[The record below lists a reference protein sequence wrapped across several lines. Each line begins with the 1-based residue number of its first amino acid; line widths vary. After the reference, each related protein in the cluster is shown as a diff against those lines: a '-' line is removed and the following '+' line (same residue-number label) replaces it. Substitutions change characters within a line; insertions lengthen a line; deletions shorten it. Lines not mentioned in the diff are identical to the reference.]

1 MQNQKGFT
9 LIELMIVIAII
20 AILAAIA
27 LPAYNNF
34 VAKSQVTEAVSLAGG
49 FKTQVGL
56 FVTEEGSCPSNT
68 IGSEGIDS
76 KAGQFV
82 SQVDLAGTAPA
93 CTITV
98 SMAQNAN
105 AKVRTGVILMT
116 ADTVNGGTPT
126 ATGENPTGLSVE
138 GTGVTKWTCTAT
150 NIPTSML
157 PKSCKAN
164 TGGMGG

>member
-1 MQNQKGFT
+1 MNNQKGFT

-27 LPAYNNF
+27 LPAYQNF

-49 FKTQVGL
+49 YKTKVGL
-56 FVTEEGSCPSNT
+56 FVTEEGSCPINT

-98 SMAQNAN
+98 EMAQNAN
-105 AKVRTGVILMT
+105 AKVRTGVITMT
-116 ADTVNGGTPT
+116 AATVSGGATTPT
-126 ATGENPTGLSVE
+126 AGTNPTGLDE
-138 GTGVTKWTCTAT
+138 EDTAITKWTCEAT
-150 NIPTSML
+150 GIPASML
-157 PKSCKAN
+157 PKSCNAVT
-164 TGGMGG
+164 TG

>member
-1 MQNQKGFT
+1 MNNQKGFT

-27 LPAYNNF
+27 LPAYNNY

-49 FKTQVGL
+49 FKTKVGL
-56 FVTEEGSCPSNT
+56 FVTEEGSCPSNS

-82 SQVDLAGTAPA
+82 KTVDLAGTAPT

-98 SMAQNAN
+98 SMAENAN
-105 AKVRTGVILMT
+105 AKVRTGVITMT
-116 ADTVNGGTPT
+116 AATIADTIN
-126 ATGENPTGLSVE
+126 TGENPTGLDSE
-138 GTGVTKWTCTAT
+138 DTATTKWSCVAT
-150 NIPTSML
+150 NIPASML
-157 PKSCKAN
+157 PKSCKA
-164 TGGMGG
+164 TASFSG